1 MIPMVFQIPSNII
14 KYNPSIIIVPN
25 TVKKKV
31 VIKYDMFTK
40 VSNPI
45 KCYNCG

>member
-1 MIPMVFQIPSNII
+1 MVFQIPSN
-14 KYNPSIIIVPN
+14 KSKPNSSIILA
-25 TVKKKV
+25 KKKV
-31 VIKYDMFTK
+31 IIKYDMMTK